1 MFNLVKSTLYTALT
15 VCLFS
20 CSTSAQEQQAPF
32 YNDVQTIKA
41 YDKIYAP
48 PQNPI
53 LFIGSSSIRLW
64 VDFSRSFKDYTVLNR
79 GIGGA
84 VTADIDRYLEDIA
97 FPYQPKQVVLYVGE
111 NDLVKA
117 PDAETVFAS
126 FKKLY
131 AHLRTKLPETPL
143 LYLAIKG
150 SPSRIQLQDKAIKAN
165 QLISSFLKG
174 EKNTVFIDVYK
185 PMLDKAGKMQPSL
198 FKSDMLHMN
207 GTGYAIWNKLLIPKL
222 IKN

>member
-1 MFNLVKSTLYTALT
+1 MFNLIKSTLYTGAF

-20 CSTSAQEQQAPF
+20 CRSSAQEQQAPF
-32 YNDVQTIKA
+32 YNDIQTIKA
-41 YDKIYAP
+41 YDRIYAP
-48 PQNPI
+48 PEEPI

-64 VDFSRSFKDYTVLNR
+64 VDFSKSFKDFTVLNR

-84 VTADIDRYLEDIA
+84 VTEDIDRYLEDIA
-97 FPYQPKQVVLYVGE
+97 FPYHPKQVVLYVGE
-111 NDLVKA
+111 NDLLKA
-117 PDAETVFAS
+117 PDAETVFTA

-131 AHLRTKLPETPL
+131 VHLRTKLPATPL

-165 QLISSFLKG
+165 QLISTFLRG
-174 EKNTVFIDVYK
+174 EKNTTFIDIYK
-185 PMLDKAGKMQPSL
+185 PMLDKDGKMQPGL

-222 IKN
+222 MKN